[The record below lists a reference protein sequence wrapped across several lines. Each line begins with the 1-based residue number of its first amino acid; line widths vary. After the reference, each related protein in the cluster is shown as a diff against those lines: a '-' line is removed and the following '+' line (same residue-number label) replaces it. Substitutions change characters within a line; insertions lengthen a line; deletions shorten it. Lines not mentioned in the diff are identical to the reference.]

1 MLKFFIR
8 LFWASF
14 LFLMLPWTM
23 QGQSFPYVVSVQ
35 TVQGLCY
42 DDSHIIIT
50 LSDNSGHTVQIDPE
64 THNAADSISYPL
76 RNVQYYYQNITAGTS
91 LQYSYDND
99 IMVPAGTYLVGVVAY
114 IPGANGGWTSVD
126 IPYGNVQVTSQYNHL
141 VASVLDVANSTGYGN
156 ERCGIHPALSCINC
170 GRMQLRLTDG
180 HFPFHV
186 VILNE
191 QNDTVRDVTY
201 NQRVQSGT
209 NANLANYRDYYTF
222 DGLAAGNYS
231 IFISDA
237 CNYSISLSA
246 TIPDAAP
253 AGYSLYSRSI
263 HACTES
269 PNTVSFAFS
278 MNNHGILRDYMHPY
292 LDSMVQYRFVN
303 PGHDTTVW
311 RHAQFVDPN
320 GGWEYATDTLTLN
333 SRFCDILGDTIEF
346 HLYDLCMDSIFKASW
361 HVVSGFSFGDS
372 IKNVSLDAIEIPDTC
387 LIHVSGGMTTQSY
400 LYYGEDPRLFG
411 WWTGS
416 TGNYISTYRVCYSGC
431 PLSYDVWSLVDS
443 SLLAHAESNDYTGLG
458 VPVSFAV
465 DTTIPVHIAISD
477 SYGCVLTELD
487 TIFTFQTAPASD
499 KHYWW
504 ECGHFENNIY
514 GFATCC
520 ENRYMWIQEHWVEA
534 DSFRRD
540 MTLRLIESPIY
551 NRFNFTAVRQ
561 NGVWTVTNEDPSNT
575 FTSVEFTYED
585 GWRATIR
592 DSECLAPGRYTFEIL
607 TDCGIDTVT
616 YQWQGYYT
624 DSLFYNTPHYETHQ
638 VCDQLVVQPDD
649 ISLVRN
655 IYYIYPDVD
664 NNVPDIWVNHYP
676 SYYYTIS
683 GLTNNVYFYVSAPVS
698 NIILSEPG
706 TYRITVATNSG
717 SSYCNGINISD
728 TITFTPTF
736 LDFDVA
742 DAYVCDVSSSFGSV
756 MAQAIHGNK
765 PYTYGL
771 YNQWNATGNL
781 IATSDTGFFNNVP
794 MMSGDHLSVLVTDSC
809 NNSFSVNLTAA
820 VLTQETLVW
829 ENGNTLHCEGDSL
842 HLEAKQFPFQTS
854 YHWTGPNGFSDTSRV
869 IDILIPYGSE
879 SGWYRVEIVN
889 SLCENIL
896 SDSIYITVTPAPR
909 VTIFGDTI
917 ACPNGQITL
926 NFVPHGTGTVN
937 FDILRSSDNYRTHY
951 SVAAGDT
958 VQQDLPLFSNI
969 TFWADSVVD
978 NACAYHSF
986 VDSFS
991 VLMRVLDYDPVHV
1004 YDTVLENDLP
1014 FGIYDTIFQNP
1025 GTYEI
1030 TLSDQFGCD
1039 SAVFVHLAVLYNVS
1053 AEDDST
1059 VCFNA
1064 LPLIWN
1070 DTIFRTEMLDTL
1082 EGLNV
1087 LGIRLSS
1094 VLTASNRVDSV
1105 VMMTVYVHPTYD
1117 VADTNIICANELP
1130 YTWNEIVFIEAGTQY
1145 ATLQTV
1151 DGCDSVVAM
1160 MLIVNPLYSVTDTAT
1175 VCADAL
1181 PHTWNGVTFTEAGTQ
1196 SATLQTVH
1204 GCDSTVAMTLLVKT
1218 SYSVTD
1224 TQIVCASELPHTWNG
1239 VTFNGAGTQSA
1250 TLQSVYGCD
1259 SIVAMTLMVKPI
1271 YSVTDTAT
1279 VCQNELPHTWNGVT
1293 FTEAG
1298 TQSATLPSID
1308 GCDSVVAMTL
1318 LVKPLYSVTD
1328 TAAVCSDELP
1338 HTWNSVTFTGAGTQ
1352 SITLQTVDGCD
1363 SVVAMML
1370 IVNPLY
1376 SVTDTQT
1383 VCADALPHTWN
1394 GVTFTEAG
1402 TQSAT
1407 LQTVHGC
1414 DSIVAMTLLVKTSY
1428 SVTDT
1433 QTVCASELPYSWNG
1447 VTFTGAG
1454 TQSATLQSVYGCD
1467 SVVTMTLMVKPIYS
1481 VTDTSTV
1488 CQNELPH
1495 TWNGVTFT
1503 EAGTQ
1508 SATLPSIDGCDSTVA
1523 MTLLVKPL
1531 YSVTDTATI
1540 CANELPY
1547 TWNGFTFTG
1556 AGTQSITLQTVDGCD
1571 SVIAMMLIVN
1581 PLYSVTDTQTVCADE
1596 LPHTWNGVT
1605 FTEAGTQS
1613 ATLQT
1618 VHGCDSVVAMTLLV
1632 KPTYSVTDT
1641 HTVCASELPYTW
1653 NGIVFNGAGTQSVTL
1668 PTVDG
1673 CDSTVAM
1680 TLMVNPTYSVNDT
1693 TVVCANELPYSWNG
1707 LVFNGAGTQSLTF
1720 PTVDGCD
1727 SVVAMTLIVNPLY
1740 SVTDTAAVCADE
1752 LPHTWNGVTFTGA
1765 GTQSVTL
1772 QSIYGCDSVVAMT
1785 LMVNPLYSVTDTAI
1799 VCASELPYTWNGVV
1813 FNGAGTQSATLQT
1826 IYGCDSVVAMTLFV
1840 NPTYSVSIT
1849 DTICAIELP
1858 HTWNGIVF
1866 TGAGIQSAT
1875 LPTVDGC
1882 DSMVSMTLVVLPM
1895 PEFYDTLHLVQNQMP
1910 YHFLPSDTILTL
1922 SSTFIQFQYIHP
1934 AEGCDSIF
1942 HQTVFVHL
1950 NTTQQVDTVVCA
1962 ASLPTSWH
1970 GHLFNGANSFT
1981 DTLQTVYQS
1990 DSIVTYTLTV
2000 TNISADIGNVVHI
2013 VCFGDSTG
2021 SATATVSGGSAP
2033 LTLRWTNAANTL
2045 VSSTANLGGQPAG
2058 FYTFTV
2064 TDNLGCSASD
2074 TVTLRHLHAT
2084 MAPGAVSEDQDLCE
2098 GNTLDPF
2105 LGTPASGGADGH
2117 YQWQIN
2123 LNGTDWVAAPGTNNA
2138 QDYTYLD
2145 STTSSFSLR
2154 RAWISAACG
2163 TVFSNTVNVNVWMNH
2178 HDTVEANV
2186 CQGEPF
2192 QNFGFNIEAAETDDV
2207 GLLTFTQFLPSSH
2220 CDSTLTLLLT
2230 VNPKY
2235 EALIEENIC
2244 EGDGYFLNG
2253 FSVNQ
2258 NETIGTDEL
2267 TRELSLQS
2275 ASGCDSIVRL
2285 HLSVTDTSLH
2295 IQSSTDDFCER
2306 LSTELTAVTEMT
2318 DYLWNTGETSQE
2330 ITVTQPGLYRVT
2342 AYQGQCNRTASYQ
2355 VETCHTD
2362 LHLPNTITP
2371 VYSSGLND
2379 YFSIPEIFQQTIRR
2393 FEIRIY
2399 DRWGELV
2406 FHSNDKNF
2414 KWRGECKGQVQHNS
2428 IFNYIIL
2435 FTDKMGDH
2443 QVKGS
2448 LLVL

>member
-1 MLKFFIR
+1 MLKHLIR

-14 LFLMLPWTM
+14 LFLMLPWAL

-35 TVQGLCY
+35 TVPGLCY
-42 DDSHIIIT
+42 DDCHIIIT
-50 LSDNSGHTVQIDPE
+50 LSDANGHVVQIDPE
-64 THNAADSISYPL
+64 THNAADSLTYPL
-76 RNVQYYYQNITAGTS
+76 RNVQYYIQNITTGAPR
-91 LQYSYDND
+91 QYDYNND

-141 VASVLDVANSTGYGN
+141 VASVLDVANGTGYGY
-156 ERCGIHPALSCINC
+156 EKCGMHPALSCINC
-170 GRMQLRLTDG
+170 GRLQLRLTDG
-180 HFPFHV
+180 RFPFHV

-191 QNDTVRDVTY
+191 QNDTVSDVTY
-201 NQRVQSGT
+201 TQRVQSGT
-209 NANLANYRDYYTF
+209 NTNLANYRDYYTF

-246 TIPDAAP
+246 TIPNASPD
-253 AGYSLYSRSI
+253 GYFLYSHAI
-263 HACTES
+263 EACTES
-269 PNTVSFAFS
+269 PNTISFAFD
-278 MNNHGILRDYMHPY
+278 MRNHGTIRDYMHPY

-311 RHAQFVDPN
+311 RHARFEN
-320 GGWEYATDTLTLN
+320 SGGWEYATDTLTLN
-333 SRFCDILGDTIEF
+333 SRFCDILGDTVEF
-346 HLYDLCMDSIFKASW
+346 HLYDLCMDSIFKTSW

-387 LIHVSGGMTTQSY
+387 LIHVSEGMTTQSY

-431 PLSYDVWSLVDS
+431 PLSYDVWSLLDS

-477 SYGCVLTELD
+477 AYGCVLTELD

-499 KHYWW
+499 KNYWW
-504 ECGHFENNIY
+504 ECGHYESNSY
-514 GFATCC
+514 GSVTCC

-655 IYYIYPDVD
+655 IYYVYPDVD

-676 SYYYTIS
+676 NYYYTIS

-742 DAYVCDVSSSFGSV
+742 DAYVCDVSSSSGSV
-756 MAQAIHGNK
+756 MAQAIHGNR
-765 PYTYGL
+765 PFTYSL
-771 YNQWNATGNL
+771 YDQWNATGNV
-781 IATSDTGFFNNVP
+781 IATNDTGFFNNVP
-794 MMSGDHLSVLVTDSC
+794 MMAGQHLSVLVVDSC
-809 NNSFSVNLTAA
+809 NNSFSVNITAA

-958 VQQDLPLFSNI
+958 VQQVLPLFSNI

-1224 TQIVCASELPHTWNG
+1224 TQTVCASELPHTWNG
-1239 VTFNGAGTQSA
+1239 VTFN
-1250 TLQSVYGCD
+1250 
-1259 SIVAMTLMVKPI
+1259 
-1271 YSVTDTAT
+1271 
-1279 VCQNELPHTWNGVT
+1279 
-1293 FTEAG
+1293 
-1298 TQSATLPSID
+1298 
-1308 GCDSVVAMTL
+1308 
-1318 LVKPLYSVTD
+1318 
-1328 TAAVCSDELP
+1328 
-1338 HTWNSVTFTGAGTQ
+1338 
-1352 SITLQTVDGCD
+1352 
-1363 SVVAMML
+1363 
-1370 IVNPLY
+1370 
-1376 SVTDTQT
+1376 
-1383 VCADALPHTWN
+1383 
-1394 GVTFTEAG
+1394 
-1402 TQSAT
+1402 
-1407 LQTVHGC
+1407 
-1414 DSIVAMTLLVKTSY
+1414 
-1428 SVTDT
+1428 
-1433 QTVCASELPYSWNG
+1433 
-1447 VTFTGAG
+1447 GAG

-1481 VTDTSTV
+1481 VTDTATV

-1495 TWNGVTFT
+1495 IWNGVTFT

-1571 SVIAMMLIVN
+1571 SVVAMMLIVN
-1581 PLYSVTDTQTVCADE
+1581 PLCSVTDTQTVCADE

-1632 KPTYSVTDT
+1632 KTSYSVTDT

-1653 NGIVFNGAGTQSVTL
+1653 NSIVFNGAGTQSVTL

-1785 LMVNPLYSVTDTAI
+1785 LMINPLYSVTDTVI

-1826 IYGCDSVVAMTLFV
+1826 VYGCDSVVAMTLFV

-1882 DSMVSMTLVVLPM
+1882 DSVVSMTLVVLPM

-2000 TNISADIGNVVHI
+2000 TNISADIGNIVHI

-2138 QDYTYLD
+2138 QDYTYPD
-2145 STTSSFSLR
+2145 SAMSSFSLR

-2192 QNFGFNIEAAETDDV
+2192 QNFGFNIGAAETDDV
-2207 GLLTFTQFLPSSH
+2207 GLLTFTQLLPSSH